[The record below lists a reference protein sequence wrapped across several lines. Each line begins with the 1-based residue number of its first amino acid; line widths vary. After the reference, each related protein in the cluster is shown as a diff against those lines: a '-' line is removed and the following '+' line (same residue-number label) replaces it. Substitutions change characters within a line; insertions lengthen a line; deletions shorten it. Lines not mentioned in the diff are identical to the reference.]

1 MSQDDVESA
10 REEMQ
15 SEFEQFR
22 KQFGKV
28 LEAVQS
34 VGDAGPDDDIHGLLK
49 RLEETVEEVRDGGMV
64 GSGAKGHREAREKYR
79 KLAGLPD

>member
-1 MSQDDVESA
+1 MSQDDLEAA

-15 SEFEQFR
+15 SEFDQFR

-34 VGDAGPDDDIHGLLK
+34 VGDAGPDEDIHGLLK
-49 RLEETVEEVRDGGMV
+49 HLQDVVEDVRDGGIV
-64 GSGAKGHREAREKYR
+64 GSGAKGHRAAREKYR
-79 KLAGLPD
+79 KLAGLAD

>member
-1 MSQDDVESA
+1 
-10 REEMQ
+10 MQ

-22 KQFGKV
+22 KRFGKV
-28 LEAVQS
+28 LEAVER

-49 RLEETVEEVRDGGMV
+49 RLEEVVEEVRDGGMI

-79 KLAGLPD
+79 KLAGLAD